1 MSSQS
6 ERTEAFRTCRS
17 SVCSKST
24 RARYKISLKIN
35 VHEKCTPR
43 YVVLCLEKA
52 SFLCLLV
59 PNSAVE
65 QTEYSKSK
73 SSFVLLLY
81 ANKHQAFRK
90 HRHTTVSTNI
100 NTLSW
105 LVCSRGGDVT
115 VRSPSPGCAC
125 PLLAKHQKY
134 VKTLHFAHST
144 LNL

>member
-1 MSSQS
+1 MH
-6 ERTEAFRTCRS
+6 
-17 SVCSKST
+17 SK
-24 RARYKISLKIN
+24 ICGSLLRKSI
-35 VHEKCTPR
+35 T
-43 YVVLCLEKA
+43 
-52 SFLCLLV
+52 SLLV

-115 VRSPSPGCAC
+115 IRSLSLGCAC

-134 VKTLHFAHST
+134 VKIFHFAHST